1 MSVETRASVE
11 TRTLAVIVLPAG
23 VPIFNERAIR
33 IEIED
38 EAGGEF
44 VILRQD
50 DDGKIC
56 VEPSDWP
63 VLRAAIDRM
72 IEECRM

>member
-1 MSVETRASVE
+1 VTTEIE
-11 TRTLAVIVLPAG
+11 TRTLALIVLPKG

-50 DDGKIC
+50 DGGKIS
-56 VEPSDWP
+56 VEPSEWP

-72 IEECRM
+72 VAECRM